1 MSKYYGISIEDLEE
15 ENEAYRAEVSRLE
28 SIVNAL
34 TDGKKYIKDHILV
47 GYHYEDVIHDVLD
60 VCVVYNDVSNAIK
73 FFKSEI
79 KWRSKAIAD
88 NEKDIAE
95 LRK

>member
-15 ENEAYRAEVSRLE
+15 ENEFYRAEVSRLE
-28 SIVNAL
+28 NIVNAL
-34 TDGKKYIKDHILV
+34 TDGKKYLKDYFLV
-47 GYHYEDVIHDVLD
+47 GYHYEDIIGDVLD
-60 VCVVYNDVSNAIK
+60 ACVAYNDVDSAIK
-73 FFKSEI
+73 FFKGEI
-79 KWRSKAIAD
+79 KWRSKAIAE